1 MNSLSHTVRLF
12 APEKRG
18 RIRIVMPSG
27 RTLFAFAIVLGTG
40 IALSILYLFVN
51 RTEQGFVDLIIF
63 SVITAAI
70 TFVAGYAIDVI
81 EQS

>member
-1 MNSLSHTVRLF
+1 MNSDSHTVRLF
-12 APEKRG
+12 APEKRV
-18 RIRIVMPSG
+18 RIRLVEPSA
-27 RTLFAFAIVLGTG
+27 RTIFAFAIILGTG

-51 RTEQGFVDLIIF
+51 RTEAGFVDLIVF

-70 TFVAGYAIDVI
+70 TFVASYAIDVI

>member
-1 MNSLSHTVRLF
+1 MAVLF
-12 APEKRG
+12 PPERKVKLKF
-18 RIRIVMPSG
+18 VMPSG
-27 RTLFAFAIVLGTG
+27 RAIIASLIVLAAG
-40 IALSILYLFVN
+40 IALSILYLFLN
-51 RTEQGFVDLIIF
+51 RTEAGFVDLIVF